1 MGWDDAVINAGKLEN
16 LQNDPGASPS
26 GAAEEF
32 RGLVALPGLMLQSGR
47 TLPGAVHAY
56 ARYGEL
62 NETRD
67 NVVLL
72 CHALTGSH
80 HVAGTDAPGLPGAWW
95 DALVGPHRA
104 LDTSRYCVFC
114 FNILGSPYGSTSPV
128 SPVPETGVSYG
139 MHFPVITV
147 RDMVEAQR
155 IALEQLGVR
164 RIAAVVGGSLGGM
177 QALEWLL
184 SHPDRVDRCAVVA
197 APWRLYPQA
206 IAFNEVQRQAIM
218 ADPAWQGGAYPPGEG
233 PRKGLSVA
241 RMLAMITYRS
251 EQVFVDRWMRSVARG
266 NPLEWEGQF
275 QVESYLHHQGESL
288 VRRFDANCYL
298 YLSRAMDLHDAG
310 EGRSP
315 EFLRSA
321 LAGKHLLAVGIGSDL
336 LFPNWQVE
344 ELSRLAADRGAHA
357 TYEEIE
363 SDHGHDAFLIDVDQV
378 DEMLRRFWRSSGL

>member
-1 MGWDDAVINAGKLEN
+1 
-16 LQNDPGASPS
+16 
-26 GAAEEF
+26 
-32 RGLVALPGLMLQSGR
+32 
-47 TLPGAVHAY
+47 
-56 ARYGEL
+56 
-62 NETRD
+62 
-67 NVVLL
+67 
-72 CHALTGSH
+72 
-80 HVAGTDAPGLPGAWW
+80 
-95 DALVGPHRA
+95 
-104 LDTSRYCVFC
+104 
-114 FNILGSPYGSTSPV
+114 
-128 SPVPETGVSYG
+128 
-139 MHFPVITV
+139 
-147 RDMVEAQR
+147 
-155 IALEQLGVR
+155 
-164 RIAAVVGGSLGGM
+164 
-177 QALEWLL
+177 
-184 SHPDRVDRCAVVA
+184 
-197 APWRLYPQA
+197 
-206 IAFNEVQRQAIM
+206 M

-344 ELSRLAADRGAHA
+344 ELSRIAADRGAHA

-363 SDHGHDAFLIDVDQV
+363 SDHGHDAFLIDIDQV